1 MIGEKR
7 EKRILLLSF
16 LAGLVFA
23 VAELIFSVYSHSQ
36 SALMDAVYDAS
47 ELIFIALLLFLTPL
61 FHKPISEK
69 HPYGFFQVESVFL
82 IIKGFMLI
90 AVTVSVSVQVV
101 SSALSGGNP
110 VSGTQVSAFQCVL
123 GVASVI
129 VYFVTRRMNR
139 KVSSPTVDAELLGW
153 RMDIG
158 YSFGLSAAYF
168 GSIFL
173 ERTPAAFLAPYFDPL
188 VAVLVMLFM
197 LPESVK
203 MLWDAIKDVFLFPP
217 EEETVERIKEI
228 CTQIMAKNQFEPN
241 FFDITRTGRRLWV
254 MVYFDIP
261 GSCLQVR
268 ELERVSKAVTAKL
281 NEEFDNCFCE
291 LVLSPESVEKV

>member
-1 MIGEKR
+1 MIGEKK

-16 LAGLVFA
+16 VAGLLFA
-23 VAELIFSVYSHSQ
+23 LAELGFAIYSHSQ

-90 AVTVSVSVQVV
+90 AVTVSVSVQVI

-110 VSGTQVSAFQCVL
+110 VSGTEVSAFQCML

-129 VYFVTRRMNR
+129 VYFIMRRMNR

-168 GSIFL
+168 ASIFL
-173 ERTPAAFLAPYFDPL
+173 EKTPAAFLAPYFDPL

-217 EEETVERIKEI
+217 EEETVNRIKEI
-228 CTQIMAKNQFEPN
+228 CGQIMEENHFVPN
-241 FFDITRTGRRLWV
+241 FYDITRTGRRLWV

-291 LVLSPESVEKV
+291 LVLSPETGE